1 MKKPDL
7 ENYPKEDLIAL
18 LSEFIKKL
26 DKEKMELRITRE
38 RLRMARKRFVK
49 LKATVKYQDE
59 RIVQLYDLKKNRE
72 PLSETV
78 TT

>member
-1 MKKPDL
+1 MKKPKL

-18 LSEFIKKL
+18 LTEVIEKL
-26 DKEKMELRITRE
+26 DKKKMELRITRE
-38 RLRMARKRFVK
+38 RLRMTRKRFVK
-49 LKATVKYQDE
+49 LKATVKYQGE

-78 TT
+78 TI